1 MSSTGAARST
11 RRTRAG
17 VMAVRAAAA
26 ACATLLLA
34 ACGGGADAGSGG
46 DAKAAWLAEDQVKAV
61 LPDQAAMPGW
71 QVTERPASGSM
82 DTKLMVSQFC
92 PGAGTQGC
100 ERSRFFGSAAFRRDD
115 DKAEARFWLLTYQ
128 DELDAKAAYEVLW
141 RDAWRKSGTEN
152 VDLGTV
158 GRQRAASAGPAGR
171 HGEAVTGQIRV
182 GTAILWIGASGSTV
196 APDRLDK
203 DFPKRIAALFAERA
217 QQAQNGDKPS
227 AALDRT

>member
-1 MSSTGAARST
+1 
-11 RRTRAG
+11 
-17 VMAVRAAAA
+17 MAVRATAA

-34 ACGGGADAGSGG
+34 ACGGADAGSGG
-46 DAKAAWLAEDQVKAV
+46 DTKAAWLAEDQVKAV

-71 QVTERPASGSM
+71 QVTERPTSGSM
-82 DTKLMVSQFC
+82 DTKMMESQFC

-100 ERSRFFGSAAFRRDD
+100 ERSRFFGSTAFRRDD
-115 DKAEARFWLLTYQ
+115 GKAEARFWLLTYQ

-141 RDAWRKSGTEN
+141 RDAWHKSGTEN

-158 GRQRAASAGPAGR
+158 GKQRAASAGPAGR

-196 APDRLDK
+196 AADRLDK
-203 DFPKRIAALFAERA
+203 DFPKHIAALFAKRV
-217 QQAQNGDKPS
+217 QQAQNGEKPS
-227 AALDRT
+227 AAIPGH